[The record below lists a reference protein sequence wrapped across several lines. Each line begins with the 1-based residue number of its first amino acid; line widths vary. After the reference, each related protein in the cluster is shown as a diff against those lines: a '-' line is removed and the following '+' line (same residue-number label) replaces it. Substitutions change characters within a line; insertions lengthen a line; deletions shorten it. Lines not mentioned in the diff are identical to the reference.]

1 MQHVV
6 YAGNYWL
13 LSGVSIHSPDDWWLE
28 LQAGSAARPIKTE
41 LCLLGRC
48 WTSDINNPDQYQ
60 DVPRIS
66 TVAARKLSHHHCT
79 PPHELMVSYHR
90 THVTW
95 HRAPAPA
102 LRTFVTQLVV
112 VKPNVAPRVT
122 LARIRHPGGPHSSAM
137 SDNQVNDRLLR

>member
-1 MQHVV
+1 MLLKKIERIERVQHLV

-28 LQAGSAARPIKTE
+28 LQAGSAAGPIKTE

-66 TVAARKLSHHHCT
+66 TAASQEAQPSPLYS
-79 PPHELMVSYHR
+79 VS
-90 THVTW
+90 
-95 HRAPAPA
+95 
-102 LRTFVTQLVV
+102 
-112 VKPNVAPRVT
+112 
-122 LARIRHPGGPHSSAM
+122 
-137 SDNQVNDRLLR
+137 